1 MKWVEG
7 SDELSNPA
15 LEKAVEETGN
25 ICLKKALAWSQAVN
39 ASVKELPKEEV
50 KPFEGVKEGIAM
62 LHESCD
68 IAIVSSANYE
78 AVKEEWTRFGLMDHV
93 DVVLAQ
99 NAGSKKSCIE
109 KLLTYGYDTD
119 KVMMTGDAPGDM
131 DAADKNGVFFYSIL
145 VKHEKESWARMG
157 EAKDRLQA
165 GTFAGEYQEGL
176 KARFVANLTK

>member
-1 MKWVEG
+1 
-7 SDELSNPA
+7 
-15 LEKAVEETGN
+15 
-25 ICLKKALAWSQAVN
+25 
-39 ASVKELPKEEV
+39 
-50 KPFEGVKEGIAM
+50 M

-78 AVKEEWTRFGLMDHV
+78 AVKEEWTRFGLMAHV

-109 KLLTYGYDTD
+109 KLLTYGYDKD

-131 DAADKNGVFFYSIL
+131 DAADKNGVFFYPIL
-145 VKHEKESWARMG
+145 VKHEKESWADIG

-165 GTFAGEYQEGL
+165 GTFGGEYQEGL
-176 KARFVANLTK
+176 KARFVQNLTK